1 MREKILVAGVVGPTA
16 SGKTRL
22 GVALAKRLDGEVIS
36 ADSMQ
41 VYKGMTVGTAKPTQE
56 EMEGVP
62 HHLLDFLDPG
72 EAFSVAAWCDLAREK
87 IAEITGRGKLP
98 ILVGGTGLYISS
110 LLNHIQFAPL
120 QSDPALREEL
130 QKRAEKEGGEG
141 LLEELRSFDPSSASA
156 LHPNNLGRI
165 IRAIEVY
172 RLTGVPM
179 SRQQQEARAKPSPY
193 HPAVVGLAFRDRALL
208 YERIDRRVD
217 EMLENGLCEEAREI
231 YRSGGKTALQ
241 AIGYKELFPYF
252 EGECSLTQ
260 AADKLKMETR
270 RYAKRQMTWFKREQW
285 VHWLYLD
292 DERNFQAIADEAAK
306 WVEMQGLLCYNNQQ
320 V

>member
-1 MREKILVAGVVGPTA
+1 M
-16 SGKTRL
+16 
-22 GVALAKRLDGEVIS
+22 
-36 ADSMQ
+36 
-41 VYKGMTVGTAKPTQE
+41 
-56 EMEGVP
+56 
-62 HHLLDFLDPG
+62 
-72 EAFSVAAWCDLAREK
+72 AAWCDLAREK

-98 ILVGGTGLYISS
+98 ILVGGTRAIY
-110 LLNHIQFAPL
+110 LLPSQPHPVRSAAKR
-120 QSDPALREEL
+120 PALREEL

-193 HPAVVGLAFRDRALL
+193 HPAVVGLAFWNRALL

-252 EGECSLTQ
+252 EGECSHHPGSGQ
-260 AADKLKMETR
+260 AEDGNQEVCQTADDL
-270 RYAKRQMTWFKREQW
+270 
-285 VHWLYLD
+285 V
-292 DERNFQAIADEAAK
+292 
-306 WVEMQGLLCYNNQQ
+306 
-320 V
+320 